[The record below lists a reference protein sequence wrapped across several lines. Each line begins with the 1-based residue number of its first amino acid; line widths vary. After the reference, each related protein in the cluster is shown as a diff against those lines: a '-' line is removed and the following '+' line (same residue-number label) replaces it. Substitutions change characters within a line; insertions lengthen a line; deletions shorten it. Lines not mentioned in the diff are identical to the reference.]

1 VARMDYQWTD
11 KHTLFGRYLLDS
23 SRGPNPYSLTG
34 NLLSTNTTGPNGMAN
49 AFTIGSTYLISA
61 NVVNS
66 LRLTANRTA
75 TLNETAEFFAWSDY
89 GSTVVSPYPKRSLM
103 SITGGVKEWCRHL
116 GGTDTSHAG

>member
-1 VARMDYQWTD
+1 
-11 KHTLFGRYLLDS
+11 
-23 SRGPNPYSLTG
+23 
-34 NLLSTNTTGPNGMAN
+34 MAN

-89 GSTVVSPYPKRSLM
+89 GSTVVSPYPKRSLF
-103 SITGGVKEWCRHL
+103 SITGGFSVGSATQGGPATSNLL
-116 GGTDTSHAG
+116 GGNDDVGLAAEALEVFRSRVRHRDGAVGLQQELQHRLTDDV